1 MEMIM
6 VLKYEQLPEF
16 CFRCGFLG
24 HPIRE
29 YVVAREED
37 RSSGIGEDRFGGWL
51 RAGSPPRN
59 KGVKTS
65 SSGSG
70 KAEDGGDRGSNDGA
84 IAHEIGEVM
93 ACAEELMGGNRR
105 GQYLC
110 DVGRKLAVASE
121 TGVPLDGH
129 AQHCATQDVFM
140 HGTVQRPMQAMHVGS
155 DALKNAVDAR
165 VAGKG
170 KEKGKMDAGDSI
182 AMTPPEANISGRVA
196 GAGGGSALVL
206 ASMGG
211 RWKRRARASGVVT
224 EEGMVVAVSG
234 KRAGSG
240 SLLVLEAGAVPLQ
253 NEFNLESDNTLSE
266 DVTQMLQEQEHG
278 GLDEAGEDDDKPI
291 FVLTDE
297 WREFFAASE
306 AKRKLGGK
314 MVVHVFSANLFKI
327 KQGI

>member
-70 KAEDGGDRGSNDGA
+70 KAEDGGTGGGDRTVHSLGSGRSTYSVEQA
-84 IAHEIGEVM
+84 STCVEA
-93 ACAEELMGGNRR
+93 GGVSTSVN
-105 GQYLC
+105 
-110 DVGRKLAVASE
+110 VGRKLAVASE

-182 AMTPPEANISGRVA
+182 AMTPPEVIVPP
-196 GAGGGSALVL
+196 VL
-206 ASMGG
+206 ASVDIAPM
-211 RWKRRARASGVVT
+211 K
-224 EEGMVVAVSG
+224 
-234 KRAGSG
+234 
-240 SLLVLEAGAVPLQ
+240 EA
-253 NEFNLESDNTLSE
+253 
-266 DVTQMLQEQEHG
+266 DV
-278 GLDEAGEDDDKPI
+278 
-291 FVLTDE
+291 
-297 WREFFAASE
+297 
-306 AKRKLGGK
+306 
-314 MVVHVFSANLFKI
+314 
-327 KQGI
+327 

>member
-1 MEMIM
+1 MAHIGIAE
-6 VLKYEQLPEF
+6 LW
-16 CFRCGFLG
+16 
-24 HPIRE
+24 
-29 YVVAREED
+29 
-37 RSSGIGEDRFGGWL
+37 IGEDRFGGWL

-70 KAEDGGDRGSNDGA
+70 KAEDGGTGGGDRTVHSLGSGRSTYSVEQASTCVEAGDRGSNDGA

-105 GQYLC
+105 
-110 DVGRKLAVASE
+110 GRKLAVASE

-182 AMTPPEANISGRVA
+182 AMTPPEVIVPP
-196 GAGGGSALVL
+196 VL
-206 ASMGG
+206 ASVDIAPM
-211 RWKRRARASGVVT
+211 K
-224 EEGMVVAVSG
+224 
-234 KRAGSG
+234 
-240 SLLVLEAGAVPLQ
+240 EA
-253 NEFNLESDNTLSE
+253 
-266 DVTQMLQEQEHG
+266 DV
-278 GLDEAGEDDDKPI
+278 
-291 FVLTDE
+291 
-297 WREFFAASE
+297 
-306 AKRKLGGK
+306 
-314 MVVHVFSANLFKI
+314 
-327 KQGI
+327 